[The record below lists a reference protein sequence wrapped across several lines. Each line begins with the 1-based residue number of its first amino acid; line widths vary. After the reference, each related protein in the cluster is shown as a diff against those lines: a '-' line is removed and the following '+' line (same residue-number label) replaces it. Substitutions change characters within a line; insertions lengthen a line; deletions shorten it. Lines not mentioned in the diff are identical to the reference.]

1 MQINGSLLSTAF
13 IARGHDARESIRPPV
28 IIDAEPRPSRE
39 PRPLLPATTEAS
51 PFQAALSTAEDEQQ
65 QRFVR
70 LFSQT
75 TENEQVDLRTETAL
89 PRGVQ
94 QYVQIA
100 QLETEPQQRL
110 FDEIV

>member
-1 MQINGSLLSTAF
+1 MQINGSLLSTVF
-13 IARGHDARESIRPPV
+13 IASAQDARDPIRPPI
-28 IIDAEPRPSRE
+28 IIDATPSKRA

-51 PFQAALSTAEDEQQ
+51 PFQTVLSSTEDVQQ

-70 LFSQT
+70 LFAQT
-75 TENEQVDLRTETAL
+75 TEHERVEFKTETAL

-100 QLETEPQQRL
+100 QLDIEPQQRL
-110 FDEIV
+110 FDESV